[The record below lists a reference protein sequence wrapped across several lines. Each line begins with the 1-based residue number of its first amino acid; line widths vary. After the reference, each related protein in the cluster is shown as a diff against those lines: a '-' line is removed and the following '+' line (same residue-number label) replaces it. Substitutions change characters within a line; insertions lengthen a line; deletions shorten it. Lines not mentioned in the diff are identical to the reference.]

1 MDERGWREPARDI
14 GRMGDEDAAN
24 AAGAASSAGDAL
36 LAAWAAVPAVD
47 HHCHLLRRGSAAL
60 EPHEFR
66 ACFTEATD
74 PRALAEHAVNTPL
87 YRLLLRR
94 LAPVFGCQPT
104 EAAILTARRMLE
116 PARYARELLERSG
129 TGLMLVDTGFGGGD
143 ALTLAEQQAI
153 VPIPQ
158 REIVRLETLAEGLV
172 GSCRR
177 PEDWLDA
184 VRRTLAA
191 AVARGAVAVKTIV
204 AYRASL
210 RVRWPDH
217 QEVRAAYAALRRAAS
232 GPGRSGRPRLT
243 GDPLCHTLVLV
254 AAEECARLRVPMQVH
269 CGIGDADEDIGESSP
284 AGLRPLLVDERFA
297 DLQLVLLHCYPFH
310 REAAY
315 LCSVHAGAYMDL
327 SLAVWLAAS
336 DGARA
341 MREVLGLCPWTKLLY
356 ATDAS
361 RLPEV
366 YLVAAELHRDALAD
380 GFGDLVARQLLTL
393 EEAQDA
399 GRQVL
404 AGNALRLYRL

>member
-1 MDERGWREPARDI
+1 M
-14 GRMGDEDAAN
+14 
-24 AAGAASSAGDAL
+24 
-36 LAAWAAVPAVD
+36 D
-47 HHCHLLRRGSAAL
+47 HHCHPLRRGSAPL
-60 EPHEFR
+60 EPDQFR

-74 PRALAEHAVNTPL
+74 PRVLAEHVVNTPL

-94 LAPVFGCQPT
+94 LAPFFGCQPT
-104 EAAILTARRMLE
+104 EAAILTARRMME
-116 PARYARELLERSG
+116 PASYARELLELSG
-129 TGLMLVDTGFGGGD
+129 NGLMLVDTGFGGD
-143 ALTLAEQQAI
+143 DTLTLAEQQEML
-153 VPIPQ
+153 PIPQ

-172 GSCRR
+172 AGCRR

-184 VRRTLAA
+184 VRGALAA

-217 QEVRAAYAALRRAAS
+217 QEVRTAYTELRRSARAS
-232 GPGRSGRPRLT
+232 RGGRRPRLA
-243 GDPLCHTLVLV
+243 GNPLCHSLVLV
-254 AAEECARLRVPMQVH
+254 AARECARLRVPLQVH
-269 CGIGDADEDIGESSP
+269 CGIGDPDEDIAESSP
-284 AGLRPLLVDERFA
+284 VGLRPLFVDERFT
-297 DLQLVLLHCYPFH
+297 DLQVVLLHCYPFH

-341 MREVLGLCPWTKLLY
+341 MREVVGICPWSKLLY

-366 YLVAAELHRDALAD
+366 YLVAAELHRDALAEA
-380 GFGDLVARQLLTL
+380 FGELVSRQLLTL
-393 EEAQDA
+393 EEARDA

-404 AGNALRLYRL
+404 AGNAGKLYRV